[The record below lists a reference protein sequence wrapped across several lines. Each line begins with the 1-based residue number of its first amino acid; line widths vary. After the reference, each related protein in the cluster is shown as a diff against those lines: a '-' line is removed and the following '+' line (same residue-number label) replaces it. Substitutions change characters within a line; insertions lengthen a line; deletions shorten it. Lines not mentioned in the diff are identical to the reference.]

1 MKKALFYSLIL
12 IVLFQPVNPVIKT
25 WVLKADIF
33 PETQTQYSSSPSQ
46 SVYFFNGVNSSLP
59 TREESSP
66 KKFENQNEVSLA
78 ILNKDSLLN
87 EAPLGSFST
96 VSVTGYSSTPEET
109 DETPFITA
117 SGKYVKEGIVAA
129 NFLPLG
135 TKIRL
140 PEIFGEQVFVVEDR
154 MNKKHSDKIDVWLES
169 KEKAQNFG
177 VKISKIEIL

>member
-1 MKKALFYSLIL
+1 MPSSINMKKALFYSLIL
-12 IVLFQPVNPVIKT
+12 IVLFQP
-25 WVLKADIF
+25 A
-33 PETQTQYSSSPSQ
+33 S
-46 SVYFFNGVNSSLP
+46 SSLP
-59 TREESSP
+59 TRGESSP

-96 VSVTGYSSTPEET
+96 VSVTGYSSAPEET

-117 SGKYVKEGIVAA
+117 SGKYVREGIVAS